1 VFNFAL
7 SGNSIHSFLK
17 LLFIKQVIVVDGLH
31 FGIELEYKGYSSRN
45 VVAKDLFVVHSS
57 EFFNNSANRVTVG
70 NNYGVLSIH
79 DLRADGI
86 IPVRHDT
93 IKSSSERF
101 GTRKGIWRKKFVALI
116 MHGMSLITQFK
127 LWGRDIVTTSPLEYF
142 LFSMFLCS
150 FDFVKSLE
158 GTIVAFV
165 KSPGFM
171 VRYIKLTHFTSNV
184 VVGLNGT
191 LKDRSIGNIEVIAL
205 FLKYLSSSN
214 SLLIT
219 SRGKINIV
227 PTSESVLKVPY
238 GLTVSKEDYSVSS
251 FTSFLHD

>member
-1 VFNFAL
+1 
-7 SGNSIHSFLK
+7 
-17 LLFIKQVIVVDGLH
+17 
-31 FGIELEYKGYSSRN
+31 
-45 VVAKDLFVVHSS
+45 
-57 EFFNNSANRVTVG
+57 
-70 NNYGVLSIH
+70 
-79 DLRADGI
+79 
-86 IPVRHDT
+86 
-93 IKSSSERF
+93 
-101 GTRKGIWRKKFVALI
+101 
-116 MHGMSLITQFK
+116 
-127 LWGRDIVTTSPLEYF
+127 
-142 LFSMFLCS
+142 
-150 FDFVKSLE
+150 
-158 GTIVAFV
+158 VAFV